1 MRLTVLCLSLTATA
15 LAATA
20 PPASA
25 QDAAP
30 AEPAPAAEAPG
41 PTEALGPADASALAD
56 PDQRGPR
63 FRPDLPDGT
72 PPDIAAMAAGNTPVT
87 GLAQALRLAYW
98 TTPSLLAQ
106 RALLRSVDYR
116 VPQARAA
123 FGPSINYQADYSY
136 QRTQFDQVLGADVIN
151 RGWSSTAQ
159 AVLTQP
165 LFTFGRNAAQEN
177 VAQAQLVF
185 QREVLRSSEQQTLLD
200 AIGAYVG
207 LMRDRAS
214 VIIAQDNLATLESEL
229 SDNRARLAVR
239 EVTSTDLQ
247 QVETRVELGRAQ
259 VFLAQRDAA
268 SSEATFVRMI
278 GVPAGELAAPNPLQL
293 PVGSLED
300 AYVYA
305 LAHSPIV
312 LAAQAREQV
321 SRASLSATKAA
332 LLPRIEFQGTAAYG
346 TRTPYTDTLRQTD
359 FRGRF
364 VISGP
369 LFQTGL
375 LQARVGEAAAA
386 NDSDWRLLDASVR
399 ESRANLAANWN
410 DWQAQQAA
418 IERYAAAVESARRA
432 YDGALLQERAGLR
445 TTLDVLDLAREL
457 LLARSNYNN
466 AIASAYIA
474 QARVLATSGAL
485 EQAWLLPD
493 DDRYDPLRHF
503 RKVRHRGDVPLLTP
517 FLRVLDGLPITEG
530 SRPRAIRDPGGVR
543 TTPPVKLL
551 QIAPEAPTGSVPGS
565 APGTTSV
572 AGTNGG
578 AAAAP

>member
-1 MRLTVLCLSLTATA
+1 M
-15 LAATA
+15 
-20 PPASA
+20 
-25 QDAAP
+25 
-30 AEPAPAAEAPG
+30 AEPAAMAEPVAMAGPAEAAEPGETPAP
-41 PTEALGPADASALAD
+41 AD
-56 PDQRGPR
+56 PDQSGPR
-63 FRPDLPDGT
+63 FRPELPDGT
-72 PPDIAAMAAGNTPVT
+72 PPDVAAMAASGTPVS

-98 TTPSLLAQ
+98 TTPNLLAQ

-136 QRTQFDQVLGADVIN
+136 QRTQFDQLFGADGIN

-159 AVLTQP
+159 AILTQP

-177 VAQAQLVF
+177 VAKAQLAF
-185 QREVLRSSEQQTLLD
+185 QREVLRSSEQQALLD
-200 AIGAYVG
+200 AIAAYVG
-207 LMRDRAS
+207 LLRDRAS
-214 VIIAQDNLATLESEL
+214 VTIALDNLATLESEL

-239 EVTSTDLQ
+239 EVTSTDVQ

-268 SSEATFVRMI
+268 SSEATFVRMV

-300 AYVYA
+300 AYGYA

-321 SRASLSATKAA
+321 SRAGLSATKAA
-332 LLPRIEFQGTAAYG
+332 LLPRVEFQGTASYG
-346 TRTPYTDTLRQTD
+346 TRTPYTDQLRQTD

-399 ESRANLAANWN
+399 ESRSNLASNWN

-418 IERYAAAVESARRA
+418 IERYAAAVESARKA

-457 LLARSNYNN
+457 LLARGNYNN
-466 AIASAYIA
+466 AIAAAYIA
-474 QARVLATSGAL
+474 QARVLATAGAL
-485 EQAWLLPD
+485 EQSWLLPD

-517 FLRVLDGLPITEG
+517 FLRVIDGLPVAEG
-530 SRPRAIRDPGGVR
+530 SGPRAIRDPGGVR

-551 QIAPEAPTGSVPGS
+551 PIKPEAKTGTATVP
-565 APGTTSV
+565 
-572 AGTNGG
+572 
-578 AAAAP
+578 

>member
-1 MRLTVLCLSLTATA
+1 MRLPARSPNRLPVLWGALCLLLAATA
-15 LAATA
+15 LASAR
-20 PPASA
+20 PLLA
-25 QDAAP
+25 QDT
-30 AEPAPAAEAPG
+30 G
-41 PTEALGPADASALAD
+41 PNDTMAGDMLGTGETADLSQSGL
-56 PDQRGPR
+56 RS
-63 FRPDLPDGT
+63 RPELPEGT
-72 PPDIAAMAAGNTPVT
+72 PPEIAEVAASGAPVS

-98 TTPSLLAQ
+98 TSPTLLSQ
-106 RALLRSVDYR
+106 RALLKSVDYR

-123 FGPSINYQADYSY
+123 YGPTLNYQADYSY

-159 AVLTQP
+159 AILTQP

-177 VAQAQLVF
+177 VALAQLSF
-185 QREVLRSSEQQTLLD
+185 QRQVLRSAEQQALLD
-200 AIGAYVG
+200 AIAAYVG
-207 LMRDRAS
+207 VLRDRAS
-214 VIIAQDNLATLESEL
+214 VSIAMDNLKTLESEL

-239 EVTSTDLQ
+239 EVTSTDVQ
-247 QVETRVELGRAQ
+247 QVETRVELGRVQ
-259 VFLAQRDAA
+259 VFVAQRDAA
-268 SSEATFVRMI
+268 TSEATFLRIV

-305 LAHSPIV
+305 AAHSPIV
-312 LAAQAREQV
+312 LAAQSREQV
-321 SRASLSATKAA
+321 SRASLAATKAA

-346 TRTPYTDTLRQTD
+346 TRTPYSDTLRQTD

-369 LFQTGL
+369 LFQSGL
-375 LQARVGEAAAA
+375 LQARIGEAAAA

-399 ESRANLAANWN
+399 ENRANLASSWNNW
-410 DWQAQQAA
+410 QTQQAS
-418 IERYAAAVESARRA
+418 IERFASAVDSARKA

-466 AIASAYIA
+466 AIATAYIA
-474 QARVLATSGAL
+474 QAQVMAAAGAL
-485 EQAWLLPD
+485 EQSWLLPD

-503 RKVRHRGDVPLLTP
+503 RKVRHRGDIPLLTP
-517 FLRVLDGLPITEG
+517 LLRVLDGMPVPESG
-530 SRPRAIRDPGGVR
+530 SPRAIRDPAAER

-551 QIAPEAPTGSVPGS
+551 EIKPEPVKTP
-565 APGTTSV
+565 
-572 AGTNGG
+572 
-578 AAAAP
+578 

>member
-1 MRLTVLCLSLTATA
+1 MRLPARSPAPWPIRWGALCLL

-20 PPASA
+20 LTCARPLLA
-25 QDAAP
+25 Q
-30 AEPAPAAEAPG
+30 ETG
-41 PTEALGPADASALAD
+41 PKDIMAGDTLGTSETADLSQSAL
-56 PDQRGPR
+56 RS
-63 FRPDLPDGT
+63 RPELPEGT
-72 PPDIAAMAAGNTPVT
+72 PPEIAEVAASGAPVS

-98 TTPSLLAQ
+98 TSPTLLSQ
-106 RALLRSVDYR
+106 RALLKSVDYR

-123 FGPSINYQADYSY
+123 YGPTINYQADYSY

-159 AVLTQP
+159 AILTQP

-177 VAQAQLVF
+177 VALAQLSF
-185 QREVLRSSEQQTLLD
+185 QRQVLRSAEQQALLD
-200 AIGAYVG
+200 AIAAYVG
-207 LMRDRAS
+207 VLRDRAS
-214 VIIAQDNLATLESEL
+214 VTIAMDNLKTLESEL

-239 EVTSTDLQ
+239 EVTSTDVQ
-247 QVETRVELGRAQ
+247 QVETRVELGRVQ
-259 VFLAQRDAA
+259 VFVAQRDAA
-268 SSEATFVRMI
+268 TSEATFLRMV

-305 LAHSPIV
+305 AAHSPIV
-312 LAAQAREQV
+312 LAAQSREQV
-321 SRASLSATKAA
+321 SRASLAAAKAA

-346 TRTPYTDTLRQTD
+346 TRTPYSDTLRQTD

-369 LFQTGL
+369 LFQSGL
-375 LQARVGEAAAA
+375 LQARIGEAAAA

-399 ESRANLAANWN
+399 ENRANLASSWNNW
-410 DWQAQQAA
+410 QTQQAS
-418 IERYAAAVESARRA
+418 IERFASAVDSARKA

-466 AIASAYIA
+466 AIATAYIA
-474 QARVLATSGAL
+474 QAQVMATAGAL
-485 EQAWLLPD
+485 EQSWLLPD

-503 RKVRHRGDVPLLTP
+503 RRVRHRGDIPLLTP
-517 FLRVLDGLPITEG
+517 LLRVLDGMPVPESG
-530 SRPRAIRDPGGVR
+530 SPRAIRDPAAER

-551 QIAPEAPTGSVPGS
+551 EVKPEPVKAP
-565 APGTTSV
+565 
-572 AGTNGG
+572 
-578 AAAAP
+578 

>member
-1 MRLTVLCLSLTATA
+1 MRLTVHCLSLTLAA
-15 LAATA
+15 LASIW
-20 PPASA
+20 PARA
-25 QDAAP
+25 QDAALGGGSPGFFEP
-30 AEPAPAAEAPG
+30 AEEA
-41 PTEALGPADASALAD
+41 DSAD
-56 PDQRGPR
+56 PDQSGPR
-63 FRPDLPDGT
+63 FRPELPDGT
-72 PPDIAAMAAGNTPVT
+72 PPDVAAMAASGAPVS
-87 GLAQALRLAYW
+87 GLEQALRLAYW
-98 TTPSLLAQ
+98 TTPNLLAQ

-123 FGPSINYQADYSY
+123 FGPTINYQADYSY
-136 QRTQFDQVLGADVIN
+136 QRTQSDQLLGTDIIN

-159 AVLTQP
+159 AILTQP
-165 LFTFGRNAAQEN
+165 LFTFGRNAALEN
-177 VAQAQLVF
+177 VAQAQLAF
-185 QREVLRSSEQQTLLD
+185 QREVLRSSEQQALLD
-200 AIGAYVG
+200 AIAAYVG
-207 LMRDRAS
+207 LLRDRAS
-214 VIIAQDNLATLESEL
+214 VTIARDNLATLESEL

-239 EVTSTDLQ
+239 EVTSTDVQ

-268 SSEATFVRMI
+268 SSEATFVRMV

-293 PVGSLED
+293 PVGTLED

-312 LAAQAREQV
+312 LAAQAREKV

-332 LLPRIEFQGTAAYG
+332 LLPRVEFQGTASYG
-346 TRTPYTDTLRQTD
+346 TRTPFTDQLRQTD

-364 VISGP
+364 VVSGP
-369 LFQTGL
+369 LFQSGL

-399 ESRANLAANWN
+399 ESRSNLASNWN

-418 IERYAAAVESARRA
+418 IERFGAAVESARKA

-457 LLARSNYNN
+457 LLARGNYNN

-474 QARVLATSGAL
+474 QARVMATAGAL
-485 EQAWLLPD
+485 EQSWLMPD

-503 RKVRHRGDVPLLTP
+503 RKVRHRGDIPLLTP
-517 FLRVLDGLPITEG
+517 VLRVLDGQPLRDSNT
-530 SRPRAIRDPGGVR
+530 PRAIRDPGGAR

-551 QIAPEAPTGSVPGS
+551 PINPEDRAEVGTVRAP
-565 APGTTSV
+565 
-572 AGTNGG
+572 
-578 AAAAP
+578 

>member
-1 MRLTVLCLSLTATA
+1 MRLPARSPAQWPARSPIRWGALCLL

-20 PPASA
+20 LTCARPLLA
-25 QDAAP
+25 Q
-30 AEPAPAAEAPG
+30 ETG
-41 PTEALGPADASALAD
+41 PKDIMAGDTLGTSETADLSQSAL
-56 PDQRGPR
+56 RS
-63 FRPDLPDGT
+63 RPELPEGT
-72 PPDIAAMAAGNTPVT
+72 PPEIAEVAASGAPVS

-98 TTPSLLAQ
+98 TSPTLLSQ
-106 RALLRSVDYR
+106 RALLKSVDYR

-123 FGPSINYQADYSY
+123 YGPTINYQADYSY

-159 AVLTQP
+159 AILTQP

-177 VAQAQLVF
+177 VALAQLSF
-185 QREVLRSSEQQTLLD
+185 QRQVLRSAEQQALLD
-200 AIGAYVG
+200 AIAAYVG
-207 LMRDRAS
+207 VLRDRAS
-214 VIIAQDNLATLESEL
+214 VTIAMDNLKTLESEL

-239 EVTSTDLQ
+239 EVTSTDVQ
-247 QVETRVELGRAQ
+247 QVETRVELGRVQ
-259 VFLAQRDAA
+259 VFVAQRDAA
-268 SSEATFVRMI
+268 TSEATFLRMV

-305 LAHSPIV
+305 AAHSPIV
-312 LAAQAREQV
+312 LAAQSREQV
-321 SRASLSATKAA
+321 SRASLAAAKAA

-346 TRTPYTDTLRQTD
+346 TRTPYSDTLRQTD

-369 LFQTGL
+369 LFQSGL
-375 LQARVGEAAAA
+375 LQARIGEAAAA

-399 ESRANLAANWN
+399 ENRANLASSWNNW
-410 DWQAQQAA
+410 QTQQAS
-418 IERYAAAVESARRA
+418 IERFASAVDSARKA

-466 AIASAYIA
+466 AIATAYIA
-474 QARVLATSGAL
+474 QAQVMATAGAL
-485 EQAWLLPD
+485 EQSWLLPD

-503 RKVRHRGDVPLLTP
+503 RRVRHRGDIPLLTP
-517 FLRVLDGLPITEG
+517 LLRVLDGMPVPESG
-530 SRPRAIRDPGGVR
+530 SPRAIRDPAAER

-551 QIAPEAPTGSVPGS
+551 EVKPEPVKAP
-565 APGTTSV
+565 
-572 AGTNGG
+572 
-578 AAAAP
+578 